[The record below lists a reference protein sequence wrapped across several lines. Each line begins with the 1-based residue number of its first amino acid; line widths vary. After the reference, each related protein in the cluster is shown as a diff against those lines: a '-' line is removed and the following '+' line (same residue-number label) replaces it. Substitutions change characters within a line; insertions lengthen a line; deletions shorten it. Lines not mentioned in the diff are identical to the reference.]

1 MPINNPY
8 EIKRRIDALGPAL
21 DELRKKQ
28 ESEPPYQFPTSLPKR
43 DGLTRYEKQQ
53 REIEFENN
61 AAFRN
66 RRIVTM
72 VVVSFAVALFVA
84 DVLRDGFNRNA
95 ALASICGVTAAY
107 LVRRFVASQNGTSQN
122 FYKP

>member
-1 MPINNPY
+1 MNDLKPY
-8 EIKRRIDALGPAL
+8 AT
-21 DELRKKQ
+21 
-28 ESEPPYQFPTSLPKR
+28 PYQFPTSLPKR
-43 DGLTRYEKQQ
+43 DGLTPFQKQQ
-53 REIEFENN
+53 CEIEFENH

-84 DVLRDGFNRNA
+84 DVLRDSFNRNA

-107 LVRRFVASQNGTSQN
+107 LVRRFVQSQNETSQS
-122 FYKP
+122 YPKQ

>member
-1 MPINNPY
+1 MNNIKPY
-8 EIKRRIDALGPAL
+8 AT
-21 DELRKKQ
+21 
-28 ESEPPYQFPTSLPKR
+28 PYQFPTSLPKR
-43 DGLTRYEKQQ
+43 DGLTPFQKQQ
-53 REIEFENN
+53 VETDFENHT
-61 AAFRN
+61 AFQL
-66 RRIVTM
+66 RRIVTI

-122 FYKP
+122 YPK